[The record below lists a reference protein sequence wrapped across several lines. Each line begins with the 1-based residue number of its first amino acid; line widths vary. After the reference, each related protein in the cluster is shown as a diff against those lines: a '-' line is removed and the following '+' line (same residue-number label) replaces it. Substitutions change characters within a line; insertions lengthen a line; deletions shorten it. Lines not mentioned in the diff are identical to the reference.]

1 MGDASN
7 PDKQDTPEK
16 VRIARKP
23 NGQFQKGQTG
33 NPRGRP
39 YKVSQEINSA
49 SNYRN
54 AFLRY
59 ALKKANVNARDGKSE
74 ISLIEAAI
82 YQALLMA
89 AKGDRQMIKY
99 VLKEFF
105 VFAKDF
111 DQEFLDNVDRY
122 YDANDALANRQK
134 KIRSGKLKLDDKNAE
149 DMLVIK
155 NIIDSLT
162 WQIERTRDGFK

>member
-1 MGDASN
+1 MPS
-7 PDKQDTPEK
+7 
-16 VRIARKP
+16 
-23 NGQFQKGQTG
+23 
-33 NPRGRP
+33 
-39 YKVSQEINSA
+39 
-49 SNYRN
+49 
-54 AFLRY
+54 
-59 ALKKANVNARDGKSE
+59 KKANVNARDGKSA

-89 AKGDRQMIKY
+89 AKGDKQMIKY